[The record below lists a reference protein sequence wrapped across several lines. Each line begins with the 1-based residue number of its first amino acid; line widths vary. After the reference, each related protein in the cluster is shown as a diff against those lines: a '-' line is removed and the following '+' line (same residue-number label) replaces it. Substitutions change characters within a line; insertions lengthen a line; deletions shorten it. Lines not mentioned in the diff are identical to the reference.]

1 MTGKNFSCNNT
12 GKRHDSDF
20 YQTPYCLTRLLLQKE
35 SLTGSVLEPACG
47 KGAIVKCLPRCD
59 AYYDEETD
67 FFKETRSF
75 GTVITNPPFSKAK
88 DFILKAKQVATD
100 KIIFLLPL
108 SYLHGK
114 ERYDLIYMDRNFPL
128 KKVYVFTRYPLL
140 EETIR
145 EDGKHKTGMMVYAW
159 FVFEKAYTGK
169 PEIDWLDN
177 NEFVVKKGE

>member
-75 GTVITNPPFSKAK
+75 GTVITNPPFSKA
-88 DFILKAKQVATD
+88 
-100 KIIFLLPL
+100 
-108 SYLHGK
+108 
-114 ERYDLIYMDRNFPL
+114 
-128 KKVYVFTRYPLL
+128 

-145 EDGKHKTGMMVYAW
+145 EDGKHKTGMMVYA
-159 FVFEKAYTGK
+159 
-169 PEIDWLDN
+169 
-177 NEFVVKKGE
+177 